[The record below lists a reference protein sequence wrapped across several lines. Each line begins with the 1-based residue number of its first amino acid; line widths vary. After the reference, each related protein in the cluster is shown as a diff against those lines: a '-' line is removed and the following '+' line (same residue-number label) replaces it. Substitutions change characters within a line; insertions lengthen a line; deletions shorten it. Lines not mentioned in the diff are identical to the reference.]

1 MICNEWNHRIFCFQN
16 QCASGWHIDI
26 DQQKRLLFIWKT
38 RKFREKKSNGSVHS
52 GGNFPGKK
60 VIPFE
65 VLPFSHFYGNDRNF
79 LYRLFGLPSARL
91 HVERKQKF
99 TGTLKMVQ
107 LNPVPVFVAKK
118 YTSTIWRKFC
128 TKISVQ
134 MVNTPGDVSVG
145 GPRDLPVTRS
155 ESAYQSSK
163 PFIGLAQ
170 L

>member
-1 MICNEWNHRIFCFQN
+1 MRFWLPHWYRSTGALTIYMENPEISGKEVKWNYSFR
-16 QCASGWHIDI
+16 
-26 DQQKRLLFIWKT
+26 WK
-38 RKFREKKSNGSVHS
+38 FS
-52 GGNFPGKK
+52 GKK

-65 VLPFSHFYGNDRNF
+65 VLPFSYFYGNDRNF
-79 LYRLFGLPSARL
+79 LYHLFGLPSARL
-91 HVERKQKF
+91 HVERKQKI

-134 MVNTPGDVSVG
+134 MVNTSGDVSVG

-170 L
+170 LQIG

>member
-1 MICNEWNHRIFCFQN
+1 MRFWLAHWYRSTGALTIYMENAELPGKEVKWNCSFR
-16 QCASGWHIDI
+16 
-26 DQQKRLLFIWKT
+26 
-38 RKFREKKSNGSVHS
+38 RKFSAY
-52 GGNFPGKK
+52 K

-79 LYRLFGLPSARL
+79 LYHLFGLPSARL
-91 HVERKQKF
+91 HVERKRKIYWYF
-99 TGTLKMVQ
+99 ENGTTQ
-107 LNPVPVFVAKK
+107 SRSCFRCQKK

-128 TKISVQ
+128 TKLSVQ
-134 MVNTPGDVSVG
+134 MVNTPGEVSVG
-145 GPRDLPVTRS
+145 SPRDLPVTRS

>member
-1 MICNEWNHRIFCFQN
+1 METTEIFCTICLDYLVPGFM
-16 QCASGWHIDI
+16 
-26 DQQKRLLFIWKT
+26 L
-38 RKFREKKSNGSVHS
+38 RES
-52 GGNFPGKK
+52 
-60 VIPFE
+60 E
-65 VLPFSHFYGNDRNF
+65 
-79 LYRLFGLPSARL
+79 
-91 HVERKQKF
+91 KF

-134 MVNTPGDVSVG
+134 MVNTSGDVSVG